1 MGMKNMQVSSVT
13 NFGRSGLSDWLI
25 QRVSAVILLLYI
37 VCHSAIILSTPE
49 MSYAQWRDLFAG
61 TTMRIFSLLT
71 LLALCAHAWIGMW
84 TIGTDYLLE
93 AHVGS
98 YSTVIRFAYQAGC
111 LLALFIYLVWA
122 FRLVWQF

>member
-1 MGMKNMQVSSVT
+1 MVTQVLNLT
-13 NFGRSGLSDWLI
+13 RSGLSDYVV
-25 QRVSAVILLLYI
+25 QRATAVILTIYTVWVLGFFS
-37 VCHSAIILSTPE
+37 SAPMQIASTLAVLSTV
-49 MSYAQWRDLFAG
+49 
-61 TTMRIFSLLT
+61 
-71 LLALCAHAWIGMW
+71 AHAWIGMW

-98 YSTVIRFAYQAGC
+98 YSTVIRFAYQAAC

>member
-25 QRVSAVILLLYI
+25 QRVSAVILLLYV

-84 TIGTDYLLE
+84 TVATDYLTRRMM
-93 AHVGS
+93 GS
-98 YSTVIRFAYQAGC
+98 KAT
-111 LLALFIYLVWA
+111 LV
-122 FRLVWQF
+122 RLVFLVGCIAVLAIYFIWGVIILWSV

>member
-84 TIGTDYLLE
+84 TISTDYLTTRH
-93 AHVGS
+93 AGK
-98 YSTVIRFAYQAGC
+98 YGTIIRLFFQFGC
-111 LLALFIYLVWA
+111 ALLTLIYLLWGIEI
-122 FRLVWQF
+122 FWSS

>member
-1 MGMKNMQVSSVT
+1 MVTQVLNLT
-13 NFGRSGLSDWLI
+13 RSGLSDYVV
-25 QRVSAVILLLYI
+25 QRATAFILTIYTVWVLGFFLLTPEITYTILVGFFSSAPMQIASTLAV
-37 VCHSAIILSTPE
+37 LSTV
-49 MSYAQWRDLFAG
+49 
-61 TTMRIFSLLT
+61 
-71 LLALCAHAWIGMW
+71 AHAWIGMW

-98 YSTVIRFAYQAGC
+98 YSTVIRFAYQAAC

>member
-1 MGMKNMQVSSVT
+1 MVTQVLNLT
-13 NFGRSGLSDWLI
+13 RSGLSDYVV
-25 QRVSAVILLLYI
+25 QRATAVILTVYTVWVMGFFLLTPEVTYPI
-37 VCHSAIILSTPE
+37 LVGFFSSAPMQIASTLAVLSTV
-49 MSYAQWRDLFAG
+49 
-61 TTMRIFSLLT
+61 
-71 LLALCAHAWIGMW
+71 AHAWIGMW

>member
-1 MGMKNMQVSSVT
+1 MVTQVLNLT
-13 NFGRSGLSDWLI
+13 RSGLSDYVV
-25 QRVSAVILLLYI
+25 QRATAVILTVYTVWVMGFFLL
-37 VCHSAIILSTPE
+37 TPE
-49 MSYAQWRDLFAG
+49 MTYAILVGF
-61 TTMRIFSLLT
+61 FSSAPMQIAST
-71 LLALCAHAWIGMW
+71 LAVLSTVAHAWIGMW